1 MQFPKRVLAVL
12 AAAGLLAGGLAAC
25 STGPSG
31 DGGSGS
37 TAKADAGAFPVTIR
51 SALGPVTLKKQPK
64 RVVTIGWGSQD
75 AALALGVVPVGMQ
88 DMTTDAGVRGGI
100 LPWDKPKLRGQ
111 RPTLLKVSTNSIP
124 YEKILSLKPDV
135 ILGVYSGI
143 TKQQYR
149 KLSDIA
155 PTVGYPDKPWI
166 TSWQDQLSMVGK
178 ALGRSAEAKRLT
190 AKTNATIAA
199 AARKHPE
206 FRGKTAAFG
215 SGTASDSLNFYY
227 DTDARV
233 ELLKQ
238 LGFSLSPSV
247 SRLGAGASTASF
259 AKSVSLEKL
268 PQIDTDVLVSW
279 YLDAGTRKS
288 IESNA
293 LFRRNPAVARG
304 GYVPLTDPTFVY
316 ATSAVDVL
324 SLPWMLD
331 RYLPLLSK
339 AANGKSTDK

>member
-1 MQFPKRVLAVL
+1 MHLAKRLTAVVV
-12 AAAGLLAGGLAAC
+12 AAGLLFGVAAC

-31 DGGSGS
+31 GTGQGS
-37 TAKADAGAFPVTIR
+37 TTRADAGAYPVTID
-51 SALGPVTLKKQPK
+51 SALGAVTLKKQPK

-88 DMTTDAGVRGGI
+88 DMSTDAGVAGGI
-100 LPWDKPKLRGQ
+100 LPWDEPKLHGAE
-111 RPTLLKVSTNSIP
+111 PTLLKVSTDSIP
-124 YEKILSLKPDV
+124 YEKILALKPDV
-135 ILGVYSGI
+135 ILAVYSGI
-143 TKQQYR
+143 TSQQYR

-166 TSWQDQLSMVGK
+166 TSWQDQLSIVGK
-178 ALGRSAEAKRLT
+178 ALGRTAEAKKLT
-190 AKTNATIAA
+190 ERTNETIAA

-215 SGTASDSLNFYY
+215 SGTQAGNFNFYY

-233 ELLKQ
+233 QLLRQ
-238 LGFSLSPSV
+238 LGFDLSPSV
-247 SRLGAGASTASF
+247 SRLGAGDSTASF
-259 AKSVSLEKL
+259 AKAVSLEKM

-279 YLDAGTRKS
+279 YLDASTRSGIEKS
-288 IESNA
+288 P

-304 GYVPLTDPTFVY
+304 GYVPITDPVFVY

-339 AANGKSTDK
+339 AATGKSTAE

>member
-1 MQFPKRVLAVL
+1 MQLAKRLTAVV
-12 AAAGLLAGGLAAC
+12 AATGLLFSIAAC

-31 DGGSGS
+31 GSDQTS
-37 TAKADAGAFPVTIR
+37 TATADAGAFPVTID
-51 SALGPVTLKKQPK
+51 SALGKVTLKKQPK

-88 DMTTDAGVRGGI
+88 DMSTDAGVKGGI
-100 LPWDKPKLRGQ
+100 LPWDKPKLNGAK
-111 RPTLLKVSTNSIP
+111 PTLLKISTDAIP
-124 YEKILSLKPDV
+124 YEKILGLKPDV
-135 ILGVYSGI
+135 ILAVYSGVS
-143 TKQQYR
+143 TQQYQ

-166 TSWQDQLSMVGK
+166 TSWQDQLSIVGK
-178 ALGRSAEAKRLT
+178 ALGRPAEARKLT
-190 AKTNATIAA
+190 AQTNATIAA

-206 FRGKTAAFG
+206 FRGRTAAFG
-215 SGTASDSLNFYY
+215 SGTQAGNFNFYY

-233 ELLKQ
+233 QLLRQ
-238 LGFSLSPSV
+238 LGFALSPSV
-247 SRLGAGASTASF
+247 SKLGAGDSTASF
-259 AKSVSLEKL
+259 AKAVSLEKM

-279 YLDAGTRKS
+279 YLDASTRSS
-288 IESNA
+288 IEKSA
-293 LFRRNPAVARG
+293 LFQRNPAVARG
-304 GYVPLTDPTFVY
+304 GYVPITDPVFVY

-339 AANGKSTDK
+339 AANGTSTAK